1 MRVLKRRREEG
12 KTDYLKRLKLLKSG
26 VPRIVFRKTNRY
38 VIGQYIISKETKDF
52 AEIGVSSKQFLK
64 KGWPKEFAGSLKST
78 PASYLVGF
86 DLGRKIVKGEKKT
99 SIVDFGMIRNIHKAK
114 SFAFLKGLVDA
125 GVKIK
130 CDKETFPEDERIKGK
145 HLKNDFSKFFEKIK
159 STMEK
164 E

>member
-38 VIGQYIISKETKDF
+38 AIGQYIISKETKDF

-64 KGWPKEFAGSLKST
+64 KGWPKEFAGSLKSI

-86 DLGRKIVKGEKKT
+86 DL
-99 SIVDFGMIRNIHKAK
+99 GMIRNIHKAK
-114 SFAFLKGLVDA
+114 SFAFLKGLVEA